1 MSPFT
6 TLQKILPQHGLSR
19 LARSAANSTTPWF
32 KNLLIESFTRSYN
45 VDLSEATGQKPE
57 DYPSFNAFFTRALQT
72 GTRPIDADLAV
83 VVSPTDGT
91 ISQCGAIESGTLLQA
106 KGNHYNIRDLAGV
119 LGDGFDRGSFAT
131 VYLAPNNYHRVHLP
145 IAGRLTHTLT
155 QPGALFSVNNHTV
168 EAIKDLF
175 VRNERLVCRFET
187 ILGPVLVILVG
198 AMIVA
203 SIETV
208 WGSPTSPYQH
218 VELNEHHLDFEK
230 GAELGRFLLGSTVIC
245 CFPQHTI
252 TLDPNLAP
260 ATPVKMG
267 QSIGVIKI

>member
-1 MSPFT
+1 MVT
-6 TLQKILPQHGLSR
+6 
-19 LARSAANSTTPWF
+19 ANWH
-32 KNLLIESFTRSYN
+32 KNTE
-45 VDLSEATGQKPE
+45 
-57 DYPSFNAFFTRALQT
+57 
-72 GTRPIDADLAV
+72 
-83 VVSPTDGT
+83 
-91 ISQCGAIESGTLLQA
+91 GAI
-106 KGNHYNIRDLAGV
+106 KG
-119 LGDGFDRGSFAT
+119 
-131 VYLAPNNYHRVHLP
+131 
-145 IAGRLTHTLT
+145 
-155 QPGALFSVNNHTV
+155 
-168 EAIKDLF
+168 LF

-187 ILGPVLVILVG
+187 ISGPVLVILVG

-208 WGSPTSPYQH
+208 WGSPTSPYRR

-252 TLDPNLAP
+252 TLDPSLAP